1 MLELWTIFDSPI
13 DLPDRFVARK
23 WVMETPTSELLQDK
37 TLEGLRARGKV
48 LAVGFAFAAQEMAEV
63 PIEPTDQKLDVM
75 VTEMGVRRF

>member
-37 TLEGLRARGKV
+37 TLEGLRAKLPHGLHCMPRSPGD
-48 LAVGFAFAAQEMAEV
+48 
-63 PIEPTDQKLDVM
+63 EPQIVETWI
-75 VTEMGVRRF
+75 